1 MAEHEQ
7 MEERALG
14 LWRRFH
20 FPLIIIVLTVLSG
33 IVGFTY
39 KADKRESARLVA
51 GDALFGVHAAVADG
65 DIESA
70 QELFAQMDINDF
82 DSMRHLAAFALAGLL
97 ANEGRAEEAAALLT
111 EVADNDEDRGVRQ
124 MAQLRLAEI
133 HINSGKSAEAISL
146 LDAAIPAS
154 GRMRILFLERM
165 GDASFAAGDS
175 AEALSSYTQ
184 AAEEASRE
192 FPPYLSIIR
201 IKTSALLSQQTP

>member
-1 MAEHEQ
+1 

-39 KADKRESARLVA
+39 KADKREDARLAA
-51 GDALFGVHAAVADG
+51 GNALFGVHAAAADG
-65 DIESA
+65 DIDKA
-70 QELFAQMDINDF
+70 QELFATMNDESF
-82 DSMRHLAAFALAGLL
+82 ASMRHLAAFAIARLL
-97 ANEGRAEEAAALLT
+97 ANEGNAEDAAALLT

-133 HINSGKSAEAISL
+133 HINNGESAEAITL
-146 LDAAIPAS
+146 LDDAMPAS

-165 GDASFAAGDS
+165 GDASFAAGN
-175 AEALSSYTQ
+175 AEQALSSYTQ

-192 FPPYLSIIR
+192 YPAYLSIIR
-201 IKTSALLSQQTP
+201 IKTSALLSQKQP